1 MSAFTEVV
9 LPTSSPFP
17 AFDFFIILDLSGIV
31 SVSIQIDFSEYNS
44 GLTKFFDF
52 KILFGV
58 VMGNGH
64 SFQA

>member
-17 AFDFFIILDLSGIV
+17 GFDFFILIDLSEIV

-44 GLTKFFDF
+44 DLTKFFDF
-52 KILFGV
+52 EILFGV

-64 SFQA
+64 SFQT